1 MKKSVREFAVGLVVA
16 VLLLAGCG
24 NSSLGTVTQSP
35 STAEWPR
42 PLSSPPPAA
51 TVASLQGQIVV
62 TAIRA
67 GLANVESHVTFVVTA
82 GGDLSS
88 TQVNLPAAASADRV
102 TYDAVGRT
110 MQAISSVS
118 LQPSHVTVV
127 TRTTSSNLPAGFGSG
142 FTALGPFD
150 LGAESAQ
157 MSSAALTILQRFG
170 AYAHF
175 ARTAAGA
182 LVRTGT
188 YQGRP
193 VWTLT
198 ISVPSVP
205 LKVGATALVCR
216 RLTATIDQ
224 ATDFPLRVELATASK
239 TESLVLAVQDLV
251 VNPVTTR
258 AIFALRFPAN
268 LATIDG
274 QKAAETFTSA
284 PTDAIL
290 AFTLHY
296 RRVAGGD
303 GKAIA
308 IAAGLGSAAPL
319 LPRVAAP
326 GFVRSDTTAVKA
338 LQTHV
343 PVTSLVYRRGL
354 TSYTVTTGL
363 VGTSYPTWQ
372 STESSGANE
381 VVASTDDPFAPT
393 FAAIGAT
400 TGLSGLAG
408 LQAWNATSER
418 IVLHGGYYSG
428 KIARLVSDPAFL
440 PHLYV
445 YDQAFITTIAGALTR
460 DEFISI
466 AQSLQASP

>member
-1 MKKSVREFAVGLVVA
+1 MKGAREFALGLIVA

-24 NSSLGTVTQSP
+24 NSSSRTVTQSP
-35 STAEWPR
+35 R
-42 PLSSPPPAA
+42 PSSSSPTAT

-62 TAIRA
+62 TMVRA
-67 GLANVESHVTFVVTA
+67 GVTNIESHATFVVTA

-88 TQVNLPAAASADRV
+88 TQVNLPTTASADRV
-102 TYDAVGRT
+102 TYDAVART
-110 MQAISSVS
+110 MQAISSAS
-118 LQPSHVTVV
+118 LQPSPVTLVM
-127 TRTTSSNLPAGFGSG
+127 RTTTSNLPAGFGCG
-142 FTALGPFD
+142 FTPLGPFY

-157 MSSAALTILQRFG
+157 ISSAALTVLQRFG

-182 LVRTGT
+182 LVRATT
-188 YQGRP
+188 YQGRLA
-193 VWTLT
+193 WTLT
-198 ISVPSVP
+198 VSVPSVP

-216 RLTATIDQ
+216 RLTVTIDH
-224 ATDFPLRVELATASK
+224 ATDFPLRVELANAMGS
-239 TESLVLAVQDLV
+239 ESLVLAVQDLV

-258 AIFALRFPAN
+258 AIFALDFPAC
-268 LATIDG
+268 LPTVDG
-274 QKAAETFTSA
+274 QKAAETLSSA

-290 AFTLHY
+290 AFDLHY
-296 RRVAGGD
+296 RRVGGGD

-326 GFVRSDTTAVKA
+326 GFVRSDITVVKSLETAA
-338 LQTHV
+338 
-343 PVTSLVYRRGL
+343 PMASLVYRRGL

-363 VGTSYPTWQ
+363 VGPRYPVWR
-372 STESSGANE
+372 STEGRGANE
-381 VVASTDDPFAPT
+381 VGVSTDDPFAPS
-393 FAAIGAT
+393 FASIGAT

-408 LQAWNATSER
+408 LQAWKATSES

-460 DEFISI
+460 DEFINI
-466 AQSLQASP
+466 AQSLHASP

>member
-1 MKKSVREFAVGLVVA
+1 MKKSAREFAVGLAVA

-24 NSSLGTVTQSP
+24 NSPLGTLTQSP
-35 STAEWPR
+35 STAESPR
-42 PLSSPPPAA
+42 LLSSPPPAA

-62 TAIRA
+62 TMVRA
-67 GLANVESHVTFVVTA
+67 GVTNVESHATFVVTA

-88 TQVNLPAAASADRV
+88 TQVNIPTAAIADRV
-102 TYDAVGRT
+102 TYDAVART
-110 MQAISSVS
+110 MQAISSAS
-118 LQPSHVTVV
+118 LQSGHVTVV

-157 MSSAALTILQRFG
+157 IGSAALTVLQRFG

-182 LVRTGT
+182 LVRTT
-188 YQGRP
+188 TCQGRP
-193 VWTLT
+193 AWTLT

-205 LKVGATALVCR
+205 LKVGPTALVCR
-216 RLTATIDQ
+216 RLTVTIDQ
-224 ATDFPLRVELATASK
+224 ATDFPLRVELATASNS
-239 TESLVLAVQDLV
+239 ESLVLAVQDLL

-258 AIFALRFPAN
+258 AIFTLDFPAS
-268 LATIDG
+268 LATVDG
-274 QKAAETFTSA
+274 QKAAETFASA
-284 PTDAIL
+284 PTDAVL
-290 AFTLHY
+290 AFNLHY
-296 RRVAGGD
+296 RRVTGGD

-326 GFVRSDTTAVKA
+326 GFVRSDITVVKA
-338 LQTHV
+338 LQTDV
-343 PVTSLVYRRGL
+343 PVASLVYRRGL
-354 TSYTVTTGL
+354 TSYTVTTGV
-363 VGTSYPTWQ
+363 VGASYPGWR

-381 VVASTDDPFAPT
+381 VGVSTDDPFTPS
-393 FAAIGAT
+393 FASIGAT

-408 LQAWNATSER
+408 LQAWKATSES
-418 IVLHGGYYSG
+418 IILHGGYYSG

-445 YDQAFITTIAGALTR
+445 HDQAFITTIAGALTR